1 MTTALRRLGG
11 STARLPVRWRL
22 ALGVAVVAVAVF
34 VLIGFAVYRRTESH
48 LVRALDDSLR
58 EEAGEMVPIITSGR
72 SVADLAPLVHD
83 DGAGG
88 VMLLQAFDDEGR
100 LLGATPAAR
109 GLTLV
114 HEDRGEVTGD
124 PMFVSVGGGVGRVRL
139 LAFDATID
147 GADYTLVSGLTFG
160 PTADTLAGVRLRL
173 AGWTLLGGVVTGALV
188 YGLAAAA
195 LRPVDR
201 MRRQA
206 QEIRASSPGVRLPL
220 PSAHDEVRRL
230 GETLNHTLDDL
241 EAAAEQRRLFVAHAS
256 HELRTPL
263 TRLRTTLELARR
275 PGRAPSELRAALDD
289 LAIDTEELITLADG
303 LLDLGSLETDRASST
318 VAPLDARA
326 VVRDLVA
333 ARPGVTAPHGPP
345 AWVALGEPELRR
357 AVTNLLDN
365 AELHGLP
372 PVVVEVEVGGSRV
385 GITVR
390 DHGPGMPPGFG
401 RLAFEPFTRAPASAG
416 RSGTGLGLAI
426 VAAIASRNGGEV
438 AALAVG
444 VGSPFGVRLE
454 LPRSAPPSTGA
465 GQASRRYAVTGSG
478 KPLTST
484 GSRATKASAPAI
496 SARRAS
502 TRTSPGSA
510 RATRRAARFTTEP

>member
-1 MTTALRRLGG
+1 MTAVLRRLGG
-11 STARLPVRWRL
+11 LTARLPVRWRL
-22 ALGVAVVAVAVF
+22 ALGVTIVAVAVF
-34 VLIGFAVYRRTESH
+34 VLIGLAVYRRTESH

-114 HEDRGEVTGD
+114 HEDRGEVTGE
-124 PMFVSVGGGVGRVRL
+124 PMFVSIEDGVGRARL

-147 GADYTLVSGLTFG
+147 GAGYTLVSGLTYG

-173 AGWTLLGGVVTGALV
+173 AGWTLLGAVVTGALV

-195 LRPVDR
+195 LRPVER

-220 PSAHDEVRRL
+220 PAAHDEVRRL

-275 PGRAPSELRAALDD
+275 PGRAAPELQAALAD
-289 LAIDTEELITLADG
+289 LAVDTEELITLADG
-303 LLDLGSLETDRASST
+303 LLDLGSFETDYAATT
-318 VAPLDARA
+318 VTPLDVRA
-326 VVRDLVA
+326 AIRDLVA
-333 ARPGVTAPHGPP
+333 ATPGVTATDGPP
-345 AWVALGEPELRR
+345 AWVAIGEPELRR
-357 AVTNLLDN
+357 AVANLLDN
-365 AELHGLP
+365 AERHGLP
-372 PVVVEVEVGGSRV
+372 PVVVEVEAGDSRV

-390 DHGPGMPPGFG
+390 DHGPGLPPGFG
-401 RLAFEPFTRAPASAG
+401 ALAFEPFTRAPAAAA

-426 VAAIASRNGGEV
+426 VAAIASRNGGDVV
-438 AALAVG
+438 AVPADG
-444 VGSPFGVRLE
+444 DGPFGIRLE
-454 LPRSAPPSTGA
+454 LPRLAPPSTGA
-465 GQASRRYAVTGSG
+465 GQPRRRKGVTGSG

-484 GSRATKASAPAI
+484 SGRASTASGPAT

-510 RATRRAARFTTEP
+510 RATRRAARLTTEP